1 MAEGMNRER
10 MVKTSLYKCILKDRA
25 DIAGSDRLR
34 SYSPAMALEHEVV
47 TGEML
52 SVDTQQDKQ
61 LGRNGHTSVFLAF
74 PLIDEKLLAVKT
86 DVDPF
91 EAASLT
97 NPEGTVIDGGEQRL
111 VIQVTPMKKKRN
123 LLLGEDPWKSL
134 GFTDARKDKSSR
146 LLDAHDLVVF
156 LQAEDGMLEERHAIP
171 VPVQKHSQ
179 VFIDISLRKIVRKLL
194 KKQDRLRDLQAIGV
208 DSTVRVLSQ
217 AEFLC
222 KKRNSLCESRHGLN
236 GLV

>member
-1 MAEGMNRER
+1 MSETLLYIQDVFSHLQQMRGTGMAEGMNRER

-74 PLIDEKLLAVKT
+74 PLIDEKLLTVKILGLAKRQSRA

-111 VIQVTPMKKKRN
+111 VIQYSCSCPK
-123 LLLGEDPWKSL
+123 
-134 GFTDARKDKSSR
+134 A
-146 LLDAHDLVVF
+146 
-156 LQAEDGMLEERHAIP
+156 
-171 VPVQKHSQ
+171 
-179 VFIDISLRKIVRKLL
+179 
-194 KKQDRLRDLQAIGV
+194 
-208 DSTVRVLSQ
+208 
-217 AEFLC
+217 
-222 KKRNSLCESRHGLN
+222 
-236 GLV
+236 

>member
-1 MAEGMNRER
+1 

-74 PLIDEKLLAVKT
+74 PLIDEKLLAVKA
-86 DVDPF
+86 DVNPF
-91 EAASLT
+91 EAAGLT
-97 NPEGTVIDGGEQRL
+97 NPESTVIDGGEQRL
-111 VIQVTPMKKKRN
+111 VIQVTPMKQKCN

-134 GFTDARKDKSSR
+134 GLTDTRKDKPSR
-146 LLDAHDLVVF
+146 FLDAHDLVVF
-156 LQAEDGMLEERHAIP
+156 L
-171 VPVQKHSQ
+171 
-179 VFIDISLRKIVRKLL
+179 
-194 KKQDRLRDLQAIGV
+194 
-208 DSTVRVLSQ
+208 
-217 AEFLC
+217 
-222 KKRNSLCESRHGLN
+222 
-236 GLV
+236 